1 MQNAG
6 IFERSEIKY
15 LVNDFQRAALLSAM
29 KDFLEPDPH
38 GESTICNVYYDTP
51 DFRLIR
57 HSLEKPV
64 YKEKLRIRSYGP
76 AKPGQEIFLE
86 MKKKFDGVVY
96 KRRISLPLAQAEA
109 FLAGETALT
118 GEGGVMEE

>member
-57 HSLEKPV
+57 HSLERPV

-76 AKPGQEIFLE
+76 AKPGQKIYLE
-86 MKKKFDGVVY
+86 VK
-96 KRRISLPLAQAEA
+96 
-109 FLAGETALT
+109 
-118 GEGGVMEE
+118 